1 MAVPSRCVPR
11 TSTRFDSRSTVTVT
25 TPATTAPAS
34 LAAVMQWL
42 QLRAALP
49 AAVRHR
55 STDRGRPT
63 AATVVDQ
70 QQLGALLHLHEQGA
84 AAFDGDLSGRRRRP
98 PPPAADF
105 SSLGWATEFFT
116 GTLDGRTGTLL
127 FVEKARVGADGS
139 ARIDATVVYGTGAF
153 EGMHGEIRFVS
164 DLCVPE
170 TCTGTYSGELKP

>member
-1 MAVPSRCVPR
+1 M
-11 TSTRFDSRSTVTVT
+11 STNRRFT
-25 TPATTAPAS
+25 TRAFVA
-34 LAAVMQWL
+34 LAAVAVIMTASI
-42 QLRAALP
+42 AAP
-49 AAVRHR
+49 SSAA
-55 STDRGRPT
+55 RGRKTSVDGTWATT

-84 AAFDGDLSGRRRRP
+84 AAFDGDLVGTTTFDLQAFLR
-98 PPPAADF
+98 ADF
-105 SSLGWATEFFT
+105 SSFGWATEFFT